1 MKRVLVLLDVAAG
14 NSADSNSNGSNSAVA
29 AIAARLTPFF
39 PRCVSSGFASNDALG
54 PAVRDAK
61 DELPELAKALAD
73 ENATDVYLL
82 SPEPTERLLELAEL
96 IRRQAA
102 RVYAIVDTW
111 TNTPNM
117 PNTPNRTAREQRLI
131 ELGVALIRSSLVDA
145 GCCV

>member
-1 MKRVLVLLDVAAG
+1 MKRVLVLLDAAAG
-14 NSADSNSNGSNSAVA
+14 NSADSNSSGSNSAVA

-39 PRCVSSGFASNDALG
+39 PRCVSSGFASDDASR

-61 DELPELAKALAD
+61 DELVALAKTLAD

-82 SPEPTERLLELAEL
+82 SPEPAEPLLELAEL
-96 IRRQAA
+96 VRRQAA

-111 TNTPNM
+111 
-117 PNTPNRTAREQRLI
+117 PNTPDRTAVENRFI
-131 ELGVALIRSSLVDA
+131 DLGVALIRSSLVDA